1 MVVENHISELSQ
13 RHRVLDLKIEKE
25 QSRPLIDDVK
35 VAELKRQKLKLKDE
49 INRLKLTV
57 N

>member
-1 MVVENHISELSQ
+1 MAVENHISELSQ

>member
-1 MVVENHISELSQ
+1 MAVEAHISELSQ
-13 RHRVLDLKIEKE
+13 RHRVLDEKIEKE

-35 VAELKRQKLKLKDE
+35 LSELKRKKLHLKDE
-49 INRLKLTV
+49 INRLKHTV

>member
-1 MVVENHISELSQ
+1 MAVENHISELSQ

-49 INRLKLTV
+49 INRLKVTV

>member
-1 MVVENHISELSQ
+1 MAVENHISELSQ

-49 INRLKLTV
+49 INRLYP
-57 N
+57 

>member
-1 MVVENHISELSQ
+1 MAVENHISELSQ
-13 RHRVLDLKIEKE
+13 RHRALDLKIEKE

>member
-1 MVVENHISELSQ
+1 MALESHISELSQ
-13 RHRVLDLKIEKE
+13 RHRVLDQKIEKE

-35 VAELKRQKLKLKDE
+35 LAELKRKKLLLKDE
-49 INRLKLTV
+49 INRLKHNV

>member
-1 MVVENHISELSQ
+1 MAVENHISELSQ

-49 INRLKLTV
+49 INRLKHTV